1 MNAQTTANS
10 LPSPGVLEQLQ
21 CAYAIV
27 ADVLRHAPQL
37 HQTRL
42 DQALLVLRLSIER
55 ARRSPSL
62 RPGPRWRQQELDF

>member
-1 MNAQTTANS
+1 MNAKTTVNS
-10 LPSPGVLEQLQ
+10 PPSACVLEQLQ
-21 CAYAIV
+21 CAYDIV

-42 DQALLVLRLSIER
+42 DQALLVLSLSIER